1 MAFSGPGT
9 SLTGYAGS
17 LKSGNAGYSDVSGN
31 CNGTAAYTSGAAE
44 IAYRL
49 TPNVDT
55 WHSSRDGYN
64 RFYFGNATHTYI
76 KSPGNIYFRGS
87 NNDTDRAYMSYY
99 EFRHYG
105 DVNANGAMYAGY
117 MQAYNINAYGTL
129 YGAYVAIGNA
139 GGYNIASYGTLYG
152 AYLNAGYTTTGTT
165 VTSGYLTPAMLAVG
179 NQGTDYVGIQAN
191 TGGGQVVYNQP
202 LRIMVGT
209 FTGFHRVFSDETGP
223 DPQQFKDEYMGRI
236 MVSTGEIATDVTDEN
251 DEWIIKTGED
261 GITIEDALPKM
272 ALSTIRKDKRVFG
285 VMGDP
290 KRWNSRPSR
299 LVVNSVGEGGIWVAN
314 TNGNLQNG
322 DYIQTSDQLGYGE
335 KQDDDILH
343 NYTVAKATMDCP
355 FDLNNDNLY
364 KCITLPN
371 GAKAAFIACTYHCG

>member
-31 CNGTAAYTSGAAE
+31 CNGTAVYTSGAAE

-55 WHSSRDGYN
+55 WHNSREGYN
-64 RFYFGNATHTYI
+64 RFYFANNGNTYI
-76 KSPGNIYFRGS
+76 KSPANIYLRAS

-99 EFRHYG
+99 EFRHFG
-105 DVNANGAMYAGY
+105 DINANGSMYAGY
-117 MQAYNINAYGTL
+117 MQAYNINTYGTL
-129 YGAYVAIGNA
+129 YGAYVSIGNA

-152 AYLNAGYTTTGTT
+152 AYLNAGNLNAGTT
-165 VTSGYLTPAMLAVG
+165 YTGALFPNMVSVA
-179 NQGTDYVGIQAN
+179 NQGTDYCGVQVN
-191 TGGGQVVYNQP
+191 TGQGASYQT
-202 LRIMVGT
+202 RIQIMAGT
-209 FTGFHRVFSDETGP
+209 FTGFHRVFSDETGE
-223 DPQQFKDEYMGRI
+223 DPQKFKDEYMGRI
-236 MVSTGEIATDVTDEN
+236 VVSTGKIATDTSDQDGN
-251 DEWIIKTGED
+251 WTIKYGED
-261 GITIEDALPKM
+261 GITIEDALPEI
-272 ALSTIRKDKRVFG
+272 ALSTVRKDTRVFG

-290 KRWNSRPSR
+290 NRINSRSSR
-299 LVVNSVGEGGIWVAN
+299 LIVNSVGEGGIWVAN

-343 NYTVAKATMDCP
+343 SYTVAKATMDCP
-355 FDLNNDNLY
+355 FDLNNDNQY
-364 KCITLPN
+364 KCIKLDN
-371 GAKAAFIACTYHCG
+371 GVKVAFIACTYHCG